1 MMGLTQILRMVI
13 SVRLRHPFRNRPI
26 IDYSTAALLAPPVFL
41 GNIFGVILN
50 MWLANLIIKIMFIML
65 IAYTFKE

>member
-1 MMGLTQILRMVI
+1 MGLTQILRMII
-13 SVRLRHPFRNRPI
+13 SVKLRHPFRNKPI
-26 IDYSTAALLAPPVFL
+26 IDYSLAALLAPSVFL